1 MITGKEVFEDYT
13 PTEVS
18 EDFLDQFE
26 LLWQRNVTTQVV
38 NKTVMQCDHSRL
50 QIEQRA
56 IVEKVAWR
64 FVLFVTGCELVIP
77 HQPAA

>member
-26 LLWQRNVTTQVV
+26 LLWQRNVITQVIK
-38 NKTVMQCDHSRL
+38 KTVMHCDHSRL
-50 QIEQRA
+50 QI
-56 IVEKVAWR
+56 
-64 FVLFVTGCELVIP
+64 G
-77 HQPAA
+77 